1 MGLFNLLIIFIFGCT
16 GIFIALHGL
25 SPVAASGVSSLVAE
39 LELLTMVASLLQ
51 GTRAGHTSSV
61 RVAHGLSYPV
71 TCQIFPDQGSNPCPL
86 HW

>member
-1 MGLFNLLIIFIFGCT
+1 MGLFNLLILFIFGCT

-25 SPVAASGVSSLVAE
+25 SPVAASGVSSLVSE

-51 GTRAGHTSSV
+51 GTRARHTSSV